1 VDDLLAVAG
10 YQLELIELQESDEL
24 LQLLTEKNSLLEFYK
39 TLPDTLQPERLLHT
53 TPACWVAPTAV
64 NGFSRR

>member
-39 TLPDTLQPERLLHT
+39 TLPDTLVNLKDFF
-53 TPACWVAPTAV
+53 TPHQHV
-64 NGFSRR
+64 G